1 MSYQMVSPSQRRV
14 PLGTF
19 SSAPSVNTRPAG
31 LPTYVSLP
39 LSCPSWPLV
48 HIFRF
53 SADPVGILLLK

>member
-1 MSYQMVSPSQRRV
+1 MVSPSQRRV